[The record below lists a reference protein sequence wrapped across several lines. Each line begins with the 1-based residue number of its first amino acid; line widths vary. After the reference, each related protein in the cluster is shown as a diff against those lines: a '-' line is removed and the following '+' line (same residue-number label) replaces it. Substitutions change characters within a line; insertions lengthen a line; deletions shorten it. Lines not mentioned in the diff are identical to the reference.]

1 MSYIFNELDHQS
13 VSSLNEIR
21 EILVMHHCEQAFIK
35 KLAKNNNDKNQVYI
49 HRSVGVFNSIFDLD
63 FIERDF
69 SESTTKPASDNSK
82 RIPAAIFRSFSWVK
96 LNRELTPVRECKA
109 ILYAQYPETRLSRF
123 QTENGAM
130 PRSMSVE
137 YTNQSEILNR
147 YLVLGATREGEAVA
161 IQIVG
166 PEPVFESEF
175 EELPFVPD
183 TSVIRHI
190 VLNEDQ
196 TPTDELMSLLRRKVA
211 NRSYPGTILRP
222 SGASDPFNGTQVPGY
237 TLEYAL
243 GIASNA
249 NQDGD
254 FRGIEL
260 KATTQKKVTL
270 MTTEPDEGPY
280 AESFSSFVQKFGYTE
295 DDGATYR
302 MNGLHRCGTRVDKT
316 GLTLKI
322 FYRKQIKAELH
333 CDGKVYTFNGELSKH
348 GAKKA
353 IEQAAK
359 EHSII
364 DISAAKKSGRI
375 EWKFFYDVQYPY
387 SPELSVDVQSDS
399 LRVSLVDDNNTEHA
413 VWTLER
419 LLNNWGKKHNEAVYV
434 QANKYRM
441 SDEEMLAGGFKFSV
455 EFLPEVLWC
464 KKTTI
469 DHLFRA
475 IATGLLFLDPGHT
488 HSNINASK
496 STRRSQWRI
505 NNIFRDASKL
515 YEATALEL
523 LE

>member
-1 MSYIFNELDHQS
+1 MSYSFNELDHQS
-13 VSSLNEIR
+13 ISSIKEIE
-21 EILVMHHCEQAFIK
+21 EILTSHHCEQAFIK
-35 KLAKNNNDKNQVYI
+35 KLAKNNNDKNQIYI

-82 RIPAAIFRSFSWVK
+82 RIPAAIFKSFSWV
-96 LNRELTPVRECKA
+96 NVDRELIRVRECKA

-123 QTENGAM
+123 QTKSGSM

-137 YTNQSEILNR
+137 YTKLPEILNR
-147 YLVLGATREGEAVA
+147 YLILGATRDGEAIA
-161 IQIVG
+161 IQVVG
-166 PEPVFESEF
+166 PAPDFEEEF
-175 EELPFVPD
+175 EKLPFVAD

-190 VLNEDQ
+190 VLSEDQ
-196 TPTDELMSLLRRKVA
+196 TPTDELMSLLRSKVA
-211 NRSYPGTILRP
+211 NKNYPGTILRP
-222 SGASDPFNGTQVPGY
+222 SGVSDPFNGTQVPGY
-237 TLEYAL
+237 TLESAL

-249 NQDGD
+249 NKDGD

-280 AESFSSFVQKFGYTE
+280 AESFASFVQKFGYTQ
-295 DDGATYR
+295 DNGATYR
-302 MNGLHRCGTRVDKT
+302 MNGLHRCGVRVDKT

-322 FYRKQIKAELH
+322 FYRRQVRAELI
-333 CDGKVYTFNGELSKH
+333 CGGKVYIFDGNLNKNQIKRAVEL
-348 GAKKA
+348 
-353 IEQAAK
+353 AAK
-359 EHSII
+359 ENSIS
-364 DISAAKKSGRI
+364 DIKAAKENGDIKWRT
-375 EWKFFYDVQYPY
+375 FYDTQYPY

-399 LRVSLVDDNNTEHA
+399 LRVSLVDDNNREHA

-434 QANKYRM
+434 QANKYKM
-441 SDEEMLAGGFKFSV
+441 TDEEMLAQGFKFSV

-475 IATGLLFLDPGHT
+475 IANGLLFLDPGHT
-488 HSNINASK
+488 YSNIDASK

-505 NNIFRDASKL
+505 NNIFRDASQL
-515 YEATALEL
+515 YETTALEL
-523 LE
+523 LK